1 MTIIE
6 PWQSWLLFGAA
17 AGGAYLYYS
26 RTDSKRRGRGGTLQT
41 HNATKRRT
49 SRPRTSS
56 VEASSSNSN
65 SGRQSQSKPIGDP
78 EASSTAIKSNNNSKA
93 KNRRGGNA
101 KSSQLA
107 QSSAVDVA
115 TPYQVDANSQGAQE
129 EEADNR
135 EFAKQ
140 MSGLKTGS
148 SIAKNAGS
156 KTETKRQSKQAE
168 LPLNSFNALAP
179 KVSGMS
185 SSKNL
190 SNASSTTGADAD
202 DDLSS
207 STSPTFGATQATTS
221 GDVSDMLEAPTKG
234 HSVLR
239 LTGVEEPKR
248 QPKPQKVTQ
257 EPETKKQRQNRRK
270 KEEQKL
276 ARGEAERDR
285 RVLLEKQLRTSREAE
300 GRPAKNGM
308 GSAPATNAWK
318 KRETKDV
325 MSAEAPSSV
334 LNGDLL
340 DTFDE
345 NATPS
350 VNGHEHQ
357 RPNGG
362 ATEKKAWQSEVPSEE
377 EQMRILTEMEGSGG
391 WSTVKG
397 GKRQKPVAIQV
408 KENEREASTAS
419 LSLSGTDE
427 QSASTSDDGL
437 NQTSPSEPKPKD
449 DSSRGP
455 ARKKAEVDRNIWNFD
470 NIKDHPDYEPDYP
483 HALLGHPGD
492 SDWAVV

>member
-26 RTDSKRRGRGGTLQT
+26 RTDSKRRGRGGTLQGLNT
-41 HNATKRRT
+41 TKRRT
-49 SRPRTSS
+49 SRPRGGS
-56 VEASSSNSN
+56 VEASSGNNS
-65 SGRQSQSKPIGDP
+65 SGQQSQPKPIGDP
-78 EASSTAIKSNNNSKA
+78 GASSTAMKLNSNTRA
-93 KNRRGGNA
+93 KNRKGGNA

-115 TPYQVDANSQGAQE
+115 TPYQVGDSTQDAQE
-129 EEADNR
+129 EEVDNR

-148 SIAKNAGS
+148 SIAKNEGS
-156 KTETKRQSKQAE
+156 KNKTKRQREQAE
-168 LPLNSFNALAP
+168 LPLNSFNAITPNVNGA
-179 KVSGMS
+179 S
-185 SSKNL
+185 SSKDL
-190 SNASSTTGADAD
+190 SNASSTTGGDAD
-202 DDLSS
+202 DDLSP
-207 STSPTFGATQATTS
+207 STSPTLGATQAATS

-234 HSVLR
+234 HSVIR

-248 QPKPQKVTQ
+248 QSKPQKVTQ

-276 ARGEAERDR
+276 AREEAERDR

-308 GSAPATNAWK
+308 GPAPATNAWNK
-318 KRETKDV
+318 PQTNNV
-325 MSAEAPSSV
+325 VSSQAPSSV
-334 LNGDLL
+334 PNGPLL

-345 NATPS
+345 NAKPN
-350 VNGHEHQ
+350 VNGHGRERQ
-357 RPNGG
+357 VGPAAEN
-362 ATEKKAWQSEVPSEE
+362 KAWQGEVPSEE

-397 GKRQKPVAIQV
+397 GKKQKPVVNHI
-408 KENEREASTAS
+408 KENERQASTAS

-427 QSASTSDDGL
+427 QSVSTSDDGL
-437 NQTSPSEPKPKD
+437 NQATPSQSQTED
-449 DSSRGP
+449 DTPRGT
-455 ARKKAEVDRNIWNFD
+455 ASKKVNVDRNIWNFD